1 METAMNIRKRVKEG
15 WQISAQGY
23 SDLTRD
29 ELNNSQRDIWTKL
42 ILENAP
48 FEGKMNILDVGTGP
62 GFFAIIL
69 SLTGHNVVGIDL
81 TEEMIQRAR
90 ENAQREGVSPE
101 FIVMDCENLAFD
113 EQKFDI
119 VISRNVIW
127 TLTRPQDAY
136 REWLRV
142 LKTGGRIL
150 VFDADWLR
158 DCRDPGFKTQ
168 LEKDKAEYTKIY
180 GSPLLSYHDHK
191 KARGWRI
198 NLPLVSE
205 KRPEWDL
212 KTLKELGYQNIS
224 STFISERVYDQSKL
238 LLYRSLPMFMI
249 RADKLK

>member
-1 METAMNIRKRVKEG
+1 MNIRKRVKEG

-113 EQKFDI
+113 EQKFDL

-136 REWLRV
+136 REWLGV

-180 GSPLLSYHDHK
+180 GSPYYHIMITK
-191 KARGWRI
+191 KSKGMA
-198 NLPLVSE
+198 
-205 KRPEWDL
+205 
-212 KTLKELGYQNIS
+212 
-224 STFISERVYDQSKL
+224 DQSTTCIGETSGVGSKDIKRTRIPKHKQY
-238 LLYRSLPMFMI
+238 LYIGAGL
-249 RADKLK
+249 